1 MARRLWLS
9 NNVHSTYKHLNTIMK
24 KNYIA
29 PSVEITN
36 VALQQMIAGS
46 DGFKTNMD
54 GLGGYGGV
62 DEDGTKDP
70 SSRRRR
76 NIWEDDED
84 F

>member
-1 MARRLWLS
+1 
-9 NNVHSTYKHLNTIMK
+9 MK

-29 PSVEITN
+29 PSVEITS

-62 DEDGTKDP
+62 DTDGSKNP
-70 SSRRRR
+70 SSRRRGL
-76 NIWEDDED
+76 WDDDEEDD

>member
-1 MARRLWLS
+1 
-9 NNVHSTYKHLNTIMK
+9 MK

-29 PSVEITN
+29 PSVEISN
-36 VALQQMIAGS
+36 VELQHMIAGS
-46 DGFKTNMD
+46 GGDVKTNMD

-62 DEDGTKDP
+62 DETGGKDP